1 MTEVIVAGPF
11 QELELPHQYRLQPA
25 ATRHLRLRQS
35 LSPSAALLFRQIHER
50 AVANLEAAELP
61 EQLRAHG
68 RRETIARARDVDQ
81 PVIFVVAEDQRIER
95 LRADRVAADH
105 ELLSL

>member
-1 MTEVIVAGPF
+1 
-11 QELELPHQYRLQPA
+11 
-25 ATRHLRLRQS
+25 

-68 RRETIARARDVDQ
+68 RREAVARARDVDQ
-81 PVIFVVAEDQRIER
+81 PVIFVENRRARRAEVLQRAERWPSVRIER
-95 LRADRVAADH
+95 DEFAVDRGLARRN
-105 ELLSL
+105 LL